1 MIEFYTETQR
11 QLQNEFGTVNL
22 ADRIVEAVVAEELS
36 GQQAEFIN
44 SRNMFYL
51 STIDEFGF
59 PSCSYKG
66 GQFGFVRV
74 VNPKT
79 IIFPSYD
86 GNGMYMS
93 MGNIEAQSKVGLLF
107 IDFEN
112 PQRVRVRGEAK
123 CIREGSLVE
132 SYPGSDLVVEIT
144 VSHVWV
150 NCPRYVHKMQPL
162 EQSPY
167 VPQPDGSAPLALW
180 KRVDLL
186 QDVLTAEDRHT
197 AEAAGLISIKEY
209 DSYVS
214 KGKLV

>member
-1 MIEFYTETQR
+1 MTEFYTETQR
-11 QLQNEFGTVNL
+11 QLQNEFDTVNL
-22 ADRIVEAVVAEELS
+22 ADRILESVVAEELS

-74 VNPKT
+74 INPKT
-79 IIFPSYD
+79 IIFPNYD

-112 PQRVRVRGEAK
+112 PQRTRVRGKAK

-167 VPQPDGSAPLALW
+167 VPKPDGTAPLALW

-186 QDVLTAEDRHT
+186 QDVLAADDRDT
-197 AEAAGLISIKEY
+197 AEAAGLISIEEY

-214 KGKLV
+214 QGRLV

>member
-1 MIEFYTETQR
+1 MAEFYTETQR

-22 ADRIVEAVVAEELS
+22 ADRILEAVVAEELS
-36 GQQAEFIN
+36 DQQAEFIN

-79 IIFPSYD
+79 IIFPNYD

-93 MGNIEAQSKVGLLF
+93 MGNIEAQAKVGLLF

-112 PQRVRVRGEAK
+112 PRRVRVRGEAR

-144 VSHVWV
+144 VSDVWV

-167 VPQPDGSAPLALW
+167 VPQSDGSAPLALW

-186 QDVLTAEDRHT
+186 QDVLTAEDRDT
-197 AEAAGLISIKEY
+197 AEAAGLISIEEY
-209 DSYVS
+209 DRYVS
-214 KGKLV
+214 QGKLV